1 MIGLDRIC
9 SPELIKTGKYESF
22 LMDIFAGYQPLIAV
36 LKNGNF
42 MYVDLT
48 F

>member
-1 MIGLDRIC
+1 MRGLDRKY
-9 SPELIKTGKYESF
+9 SPELIKTGKHESV
-22 LMDIFAGYQPLIAV
+22 LMNIFVGYHPLIVV

>member
-1 MIGLDRIC
+1 MVGLDRIY
-9 SPELIKTGKYESF
+9 SPELIKTGKYDSV
-22 LMDIFAGYQPLIAV
+22 LMDIFAGYHPLIAV

-42 MYVDLT
+42 MYGDLT